1 MIGSELFGIQ
11 FNQFVLANN
20 ILVFDSV
27 KHMVF
32 VQTLILSNFLEDR
45 GDNKGKHV

>member
-20 ILVFDSV
+20 ILVFNLFKYV
-27 KHMVF
+27 VF
-32 VQTLILSNFLEDR
+32 VQTLSIYFPSNR
-45 GDNKGKHV
+45 